1 MSLDDKSVK
10 DILSMVAPGMP
21 LREAIDN
28 IMRADKGALIF
39 LVQDPKEYLKN
50 GVIQGGF
57 DLNCP
62 FTPNKVYELAKM
74 DGAIVLSEDLKKIW
88 YANVQLSTDR
98 NISTNETG
106 TRHRTAER
114 LALQTGKLV
123 IAVSQRR
130 KVITL
135 YQKDW
140 KYMVKDVSVI
150 VLQMN
155 QGIRLMERYRTNFD
169 NSMASLSTKEMEN
182 RVTLF
187 DVFEIIN
194 RGLKIISLYRDLSFY
209 LSELGN
215 EGALTKLHM
224 DELND
229 GIDEN
234 IELLVMDYASERVI
248 GKAHD
253 PDRLMK
259 ALFSD
264 QKAEKLDLF
273 SFVRY
278 MGYDI
283 EEHQIFEMTL
293 QPRGYRLLRSIPRI
307 PMNIAHDLVKKF
319 ENISGLLKA
328 SFDDLMSV
336 DGVAEKRATVI
347 MSGISSLKN
356 RTNYGN

>member
-1 MSLDDKSVK
+1 MPLDDKSIK
-10 DILSMVAPGMP
+10 AALSMVAPGTP
-21 LREAIDN
+21 LRDAIDN
-28 IMRADKGALIF
+28 IIKADKGALIF
-39 LVQDPKEYLKN
+39 VVQDPKEYLKK
-50 GVIQGGF
+50 GIIQGGF
-57 DLNCP
+57 DLNCS

-88 YANVQLSTDR
+88 YANVQLAANR
-98 NISTNETG
+98 KISTNETG

-114 LALQTGKLV
+114 IALQTGKLV

-169 NSMASLSTKEMEN
+169 SSILALNTKEVEG

-194 RGLKIISLYRDLSFY
+194 RGLKIINLYRDLSFY
-209 LSELGN
+209 LAELGN
-215 EGALTKLHM
+215 EGMLTQLHM
-224 DELND
+224 DELNE
-229 GIDEN
+229 GVDEN
-234 IELLVMDYASERVI
+234 IELLIMDYASERVI
-248 GKAHD
+248 GKTHD
-253 PDRLMK
+253 PSQLMK
-259 ALFSD
+259 ALFSN
-264 QKAEKLDLF
+264 QKEENLDLL
-273 SFVRY
+273 SFVHQ

-319 ENISGLLKA
+319 ENMSGLLRA

-347 MSGISSLKN
+347 MSGISSLKSRVN
-356 RTNYGN
+356 SVN